1 MSYPGHIR
9 HFDPNYKNNRKFDKQ
24 GINIDENQFQTI
36 NPKGQ
41 STFLLLFQKL
51 KVRLLTF
58 LKSFFKKKSKFSPE
72 MQKYTKTELKQKYLS
87 IIKEQKAKGFFLFEW
102 VLIPVTWLEWKLTNK
117 HWIIKRSTGLFI
129 LIISIFLSLQL
140 DEFLNTDRSF
150 WSFPIVAIGV
160 PLNMLL
166 SFVALVGLGLTFM
179 KWK

>member
-9 HFDPNYKNNRKFDKQ
+9 HFDPSYKNNRKSEEQ

-41 STFLLLFQKL
+41 STFLHLFQKL

-72 MQKYTKTELKQKYLS
+72 MQKYSKIELKQKYLS
-87 IIKEQKAKGFFLFEW
+87 IIKEQKAKSFFHFEW
-102 VLIPVTWLEWKLTNK
+102 LLIPATWLEWKLTNK

-129 LIISIFLSLQL
+129 LIISIFLLFQL
-140 DEFLNTDRSF
+140 DEFMNKDLSF
-150 WSFPIVAIGV
+150 WRVPVVAIGV
-160 PLNMLL
+160 PLFMLL
-166 SFVALVGLGLTFM
+166 LFVALVGLSFTFM